1 MAEVIYFFSLLWYN
15 THGPIRG
22 LAAYSVYLLFS
33 QQILRFAG
41 IACSYHALRKKISA
55 SQLLSSP
62 ANMVKYLLETIR
74 EKTKGVRMEIILP
87 KVLYHFT
94 AACVDCGVVFGH
106 CLRLRHTASEK
117 GAGHPRL
124 VPCVCLL
131 SVSDF
136 PSDEGTYHSRMR
148 VRPFRRSFFIV
159 FYGRILLDR
168 ISLRL

>member
-55 SQLLSSP
+55 LQLLSSP

-87 KVLYHFT
+87 KVLY
-94 AACVDCGVVFGH
+94 
-106 CLRLRHTASEK
+106 
-117 GAGHPRL
+117 
-124 VPCVCLL
+124 
-131 SVSDF
+131 
-136 PSDEGTYHSRMR
+136 
-148 VRPFRRSFFIV
+148 I
-159 FYGRILLDR
+159 ILLLLAW
-168 ISLRL
+168 IAALFSGIAFVYGIQLRKRARGILGWCLVFVCCLFLIFLLMKGHITAG